1 MEPKEILKFFIEQ
14 GLLVDKELLKLF
26 SDEKDLD
33 SVKLIIEKLK
43 NQTHQKIITKEVF
56 EKNKEQVG
64 ILLSSLPK
72 ENQEKLESLKIK
84 LGLSIEISK
93 EVLVKTSV
101 DAKPLENST
110 SLVKIQSMNY
120 PLGKKFEVKDFV
132 AYFRNR
138 FSETRNVLQDHSAL
152 DSLVSINKISG
163 NRQGLS
169 IIGLVCD
176 KAVTKNQNIIF
187 EVEDLTGKIKL
198 LVNKSKEEL
207 YKKAQEIPLDAVL
220 GFKCAG
226 NREIL
231 FVNDI
236 IFPEAVLLERKRSPV
251 EECVIFISDVHM
263 GSKNFMEE
271 GFLKFIDY
279 LNNSPEAKKIKY
291 LFIVGDLITGVGN
304 YPNQE
309 KDLVI
314 TDLEDQYTYA
324 AELLARIRK
333 DIKII
338 ISPGNHEGV
347 RLMEPQPLFDEKYAW
362 ALYDLENVFLMGN
375 PAMVNIGA
383 LNGFNG
389 FNVLVYHGF
398 SYPFFADSVSRL
410 KEEKAMNS
418 PEKIMNYL
426 LKFRHL
432 APTHGSVQYFP
443 SEVDCHFIREIP
455 DIFVSGHT
463 HKSAI
468 TYYNNILVISGSSW
482 ETLTPYQE
490 KFGNTPDHCKVPL
503 VNLKTR
509 EVKILDFE

>member
-1 MEPKEILKFFIEQ
+1 MESKEILKFLMQQ
-14 GLLVDKELLKLF
+14 GLLVDKELLKIF
-26 SDEKDLD
+26 SDEEDLD
-33 SVKLIIEKLK
+33 SVKLIVEKLK
-43 NQTHQKIITKEVF
+43 NSTHQKIITKEVL
-56 EKNKEQVG
+56 ERNKDQVG
-64 ILLSSLPK
+64 VILSSLPQ

-84 LGLSIEISK
+84 LGLTLEISK
-93 EVLVKTSV
+93 EVILKKEEEKPILNEGSV
-101 DAKPLENST
+101 RVQA
-110 SLVKIQSMNY
+110 MNY

-138 FSETRNVLQDHSAL
+138 FAEIRGVLQDHSVL
-152 DSLVSINKISG
+152 DNLVSINKISG
-163 NRQGLS
+163 NRQGIS
-169 IIGLVCD
+169 VIGLVYA

-187 EVEDLTGKIKL
+187 EIEDLTGKIKV

-207 YKKAQEIPLDAVL
+207 HKKALEIPLDAVV

-236 IFPEAVLLERKRSPV
+236 VFPEAVLLERKKSPV
-251 EECVIFISDVHM
+251 EECAIFISDVHM
-263 GSKNFMEE
+263 GSKNFMRD
-271 GFLKFIDY
+271 GFMRLMEY
-279 LNNSPEAKKIKY
+279 LNNHPESKKIKY

-304 YPNQE
+304 YPDQE
-309 KDLVI
+309 KDLAIVN
-314 TDLEDQYTYA
+314 LEDQYTSA
-324 AELLARIRK
+324 AELLGKIRK

-362 ALYDLENVFLMGN
+362 ALYDLENVLLVGN
-375 PAMVNIGA
+375 PAIVNIGA
-383 LNGFNG
+383 VPGFNG
-389 FNVLVYHGF
+389 FNVLLYHGF

-418 PEKIMNYL
+418 PEKIMTYL

-443 SEVDCHFIREIP
+443 GETDCHFIRDIP

-463 HKSAI
+463 HKSAV
-468 TYYNNILVISGSSW
+468 TYYNNVLVISGSSW

-503 VNLKTR
+503 INLKTR